1 MLTIILSIAGSNP
14 INLDNLTNFAFA
26 DPTNKFWL
34 RMQAYTLM
42 TANADYDWGES
53 DDSPTCRQSDIEG
66 YIYIIPEALNG
77 NILTQKNLKILEN
90 WEQTIT
96 SAPGYEN
103 YCYLTTEDC
112 SDDDNKDGYLYTTN
126 GGDCCVSRYTNLDAV
141 SGKGSY
147 NITDEN
153 GCYHI
158 VSPLYYF
165 RKYGDASFSDI
176 SGTVATIEE
185 KSSSDYTALQKM
197 LDDDF
202 SVNNPKSKI
211 AKMTGYFADPLNR
224 TITRKHVAQGDDDYI
239 GDDYIEYN
247 ILSEWMGESYTT
259 WTATLNDKSPVRG
272 FYYFEPG
279 GVDVGDYVTS
289 DLSLAIVGLVLVY
302 VYMMIQIRSVFV
314 ASCAMFQILCSF
326 FGGNL
331 VYRYIFPNDDGF
343 GYKNYFTLFEALA
356 IFIIIGIGADDCFVF
371 LDIWKEYETKS
382 VDTVQRLSATWAHAG
397 KAMLVT
403 SLTTFS
409 AFLTNLNS
417 DFSFIQAFG
426 AYCALIVLLNYIMV
440 MTFFPA
446 VVLYYVSKREREEKV
461 WNSIFWPRRFFLFSL
476 LFPLWICLLA
486 AQTPREVLRI
496 LLSVLHAK
504 GRRQGGGNQR
514 RRPNSSHRSKCL
526 DERGIQG
533 LEMRPGKLAQQYV
546 RASPLPSAVCC
557 LGRVL
562 HVCHRILCDGM
573 HGHGQNI
580 YKRRLSGSRH
590 ELVQVLDF
598 FLHGVW
604 RHL

>member
-1 MLTIILSIAGSNP
+1 M
-14 INLDNLTNFAFA
+14 
-26 DPTNKFWL
+26 
-34 RMQAYTLM
+34 
-42 TANADYDWGES
+42 
-53 DDSPTCRQSDIEG
+53 
-66 YIYIIPEALNG
+66 
-77 NILTQKNLKILEN
+77 
-90 WEQTIT
+90 
-96 SAPGYEN
+96 
-103 YCYLTTEDC
+103 
-112 SDDDNKDGYLYTTN
+112 
-126 GGDCCVSRYTNLDAV
+126 

-247 ILSEWMGESYTT
+247 ILSDWMGESYTT
-259 WTATLNDKSPVRG
+259 WTASLNDKSPVRG

-461 WNSIFWPRRFFLFSL
+461 WNSIFGRADSFYSHFFFRSG
-476 LFPLWICLLA
+476 FVCLQHKHLEKFCGYCCPCCMPKGEDKEA
-486 AQTPREVLRI
+486 ETSDEGQTPVTEANASTNEESKGWRCDLGNWLSNTYALALFRVRYAVLAVYFMFVIAFFVMACMVTAKI
-496 LLSVLHAK
+496 LNA
-504 GRRQGGGNQR
+504 
-514 RRPNSSHRSKCL
+514 
-526 DERGIQG
+526 DY
-533 LEMRPGKLAQQYV
+533 LA
-546 RASPLPSAVCC
+546 P
-557 LGRVL
+557 
-562 HVCHRILCDGM
+562 DT
-573 HGHGQNI
+573 NW
-580 YKRRLSGSRH
+580 YK
-590 ELVQVLDF
+590 F
-598 FLHGVW
+598 WTFLHGVW